1 MEIHKSPVSPA
12 IQAVLPGRREMAV
25 AADKADPRRVGS
37 SQAPVERD
45 DRVYAYDRGEL
56 EPLIRQLEE
65 RHAMA
70 GEYQAR
76 QHSGMLPNRTK
87 QALNAYQMQQDLPH
101 DESLRALRQML
112 GVDDYA

>member
-1 MEIHKSPVSPA
+1 
-12 IQAVLPGRREMAV
+12 
-25 AADKADPRRVGS
+25 
-37 SQAPVERD
+37 
-45 DRVYAYDRGEL
+45 
-56 EPLIRQLEE
+56 
-65 RHAMA
+65 MA